1 MTGHFAARFES
12 FMSHKAHDAAPQAS
26 WPILKRLLGYT
37 TGRRKGLVIASI
49 GMVGYAG
56 VDTFMLSLIKPLLD
70 EGLTG
75 KEHSVMIWLP
85 LMIMGLVAMRGVC
98 NFISD
103 YFMAWVGNTVVMR
116 LQQKV
121 FSHLMGM
128 PLSFFDKNNTGSLL
142 SKVTYD
148 AGQVSSAAS
157 STLISLIREGCT
169 VIGLLALMF
178 YYSWQLSLIFFVI
191 GPIVGVLIS
200 VISKRFRKLSRQL
213 QHAMGNITTS
223 TEQMLR
229 GHKEVLMFGGQEVEA
244 ERFTRVS
251 NSVRQQN
258 MKLVVADA
266 VGSPI
271 VQFIA
276 STALSLV
283 LYLATFPEISH
294 KLTAGSFAAVI
305 SALFGLLKPL
315 KNLTQVNV
323 QFQRGIAACQSL
335 FDVIDLP
342 LENDNGQRELSHA
355 AGQIEFRNVTF
366 TYPTKDAPAL
376 REVSFAIEPGKTVA
390 LVGRSGSGKS
400 TIASLLTRF
409 YDIQQG
415 QILLDGHDIREYRLR
430 DLRRQFALVSQN
442 VHLFNDSVANNI
454 AYAAEEQF
462 TREQIIEAAK
472 LANADEFI
480 TKMPQGYDTI
490 IGENGA
496 TLSGGQRQRLAIA
509 RALLRDMPILLLD
522 EATSALDSES
532 ERRIQTALES
542 LTKNRT
548 TLVIAHRLS
557 TIEKADE
564 ILVVD
569 EGQIVERGTHDQLLE
584 MGGAYALLRRT
595 QMGAQ
600 AS

>member
-1 MTGHFAARFES
+1 MTGHFTARFES
-12 FMSHKAHDAAPQAS
+12 LMSNEALDATRKS
-26 WPILKRLLGYT
+26 WPTLKRLLGYT
-37 TGRRKGLVIASI
+37 TGRRKGLLIAAI
-49 GMVGYAG
+49 GMAGYAA
-56 VDTFMLSLIKPLLD
+56 VDTYMLSLIKPLLD
-70 EGLTG
+70 EGLSG
-75 KEHSVMIWLP
+75 KQNSVMLWLP
-85 LMIMGLVAMRGVC
+85 IMIMILVALRGVC
-98 NFISD
+98 NFTSD

-116 LQQKV
+116 LQRAV

-128 PLSFFDKNNTGSLL
+128 PLSFFDKHNTGTLL

-169 VIGLLALMF
+169 VIGLLVLMF
-178 YYSWQLSLIFFVI
+178 YYSWQLSLIFF
-191 GPIVGVLIS
+191 IVGPVVAALIS

-229 GHKEVLMFGGQEVEA
+229 GHREVLMFGGQEIEA
-244 ERFTRVS
+244 GRFDKVS

-258 MKLVVADA
+258 MKMVVADA

-294 KLTAGSFAAVI
+294 TLTAGSFAAVI
-305 SALFGLLKPL
+305 SALFGLMKPL
-315 KNLTQVNV
+315 KSLTQVNV

-342 LENDNGQRELSHA
+342 LEQDNGQLQLGHA
-355 AGQIEFRNVTF
+355 AGKIEFRDVTF

-376 REVSFAIEPGKTVA
+376 RNISFSIEPGKTVA

-409 YDIQQG
+409 YDIQEG
-415 QILLDGHDIREYRLR
+415 TILLDDQDIREYRLR

-442 VHLFNDSVANNI
+442 VHLFNDTIANNI

-480 TKMPQGYDTI
+480 SKMPQGYDTV

-496 TLSGGQRQRLAIA
+496 NLSGGQRQRLAIA
-509 RALLRDMPILLLD
+509 RALLRDMPVLLLD

-532 ERRIQTALES
+532 ERKIQTALES

-548 TLVIAHRLS
+548 TIVIAHRLS

-564 ILVVD
+564 ILVID
-569 EGQIVERGTHDQLLE
+569 DGQIVERGSHDQLLE

-595 QMGAQ
+595 QMGVQTA
-600 AS
+600 

>member
-1 MTGHFAARFES
+1 MTGHFTARFES
-12 FMSHKAHDAAPQAS
+12 LMSNEALDATRKS
-26 WPILKRLLGYT
+26 WPTLKRLLGYT
-37 TGRRKGLVIASI
+37 TGRRKGLLIAAI
-49 GMVGYAG
+49 GMAGYAA
-56 VDTFMLSLIKPLLD
+56 VDTYMLSLIKPLLD
-70 EGLTG
+70 EGLSG
-75 KEHSVMIWLP
+75 KQNSVMLWLP
-85 LMIMGLVAMRGVC
+85 IMIMILVALRGIC
-98 NFISD
+98 NFTSD

-116 LQQKV
+116 LQRAV

-128 PLSFFDKNNTGSLL
+128 PLSFFDKHNTGTLL

-157 STLISLIREGCT
+157 STLISLIRDGCT
-169 VIGLLALMF
+169 VIGLLVLMF
-178 YYSWQLSLIFFVI
+178 YYSWQLSLIFF
-191 GPIVGVLIS
+191 IVGPVVAVLIS

-229 GHKEVLMFGGQEVEA
+229 GHREVLMFGGQEIEA
-244 ERFTRVS
+244 GRFDKVS

-258 MKLVVADA
+258 MKMVVADA

-294 KLTAGSFAAVI
+294 TLTAGSFAAVI
-305 SALFGLLKPL
+305 SALFGLMKPL
-315 KNLTQVNV
+315 KSLTQVNV

-342 LENDNGQRELSHA
+342 LEQDNGQLQLGHA
-355 AGQIEFRNVTF
+355 AGKIEFRDVTF

-376 REVSFAIEPGKTVA
+376 RNISFNIEPGKTVA

-409 YDIQQG
+409 YDIQEG
-415 QILLDGHDIREYRLR
+415 TILLDDQDIREYRLR

-442 VHLFNDSVANNI
+442 VHLFNDTIANNI

-480 TKMPQGYDTI
+480 SKMPQGYDTV

-496 TLSGGQRQRLAIA
+496 NLSGGQRQRLAIA
-509 RALLRDMPILLLD
+509 RALLRDMPVLLLD

-532 ERRIQTALES
+532 ERKIQTALES

-548 TLVIAHRLS
+548 TIVIAHRLS

-564 ILVVD
+564 ILVID
-569 EGQIVERGTHDQLLE
+569 DGQIVERGSHDQLLE

-595 QMGAQ
+595 QMGVQTA
-600 AS
+600 

>member
-1 MTGHFAARFES
+1 
-12 FMSHKAHDAAPQAS
+12 MSNEALDATRKS
-26 WPILKRLLGYT
+26 WPTLKRLLGYT
-37 TGRRKGLVIASI
+37 TGRRKGLLIAAI
-49 GMVGYAG
+49 GMAGYAA
-56 VDTFMLSLIKPLLD
+56 VDTYMLSLIKPLLD
-70 EGLTG
+70 EGLSG
-75 KEHSVMIWLP
+75 KQNSVMLWLP
-85 LMIMGLVAMRGVC
+85 IMIMILVALRGIC
-98 NFISD
+98 NFTSD

-116 LQQKV
+116 LQRAV

-128 PLSFFDKNNTGSLL
+128 PLSFFDKHNTGTLL

-169 VIGLLALMF
+169 VIGLLVLMF
-178 YYSWQLSLIFFVI
+178 YYSWQLSLIFF
-191 GPIVGVLIS
+191 IVGPVVAALIS

-229 GHKEVLMFGGQEVEA
+229 GHREVLMFGGQEIEA
-244 ERFTRVS
+244 GRFDKVS

-258 MKLVVADA
+258 MKMVVADA

-294 KLTAGSFAAVI
+294 TLTAGSFAAVI
-305 SALFGLLKPL
+305 SALFGLMKPL
-315 KNLTQVNV
+315 KSLTQVNV

-342 LENDNGQRELSHA
+342 LEQDNGQLQLGHA
-355 AGQIEFRNVTF
+355 AGKIEFRDVTF

-376 REVSFAIEPGKTVA
+376 RNISFSIEPGKTVA

-409 YDIQQG
+409 YDIQEG
-415 QILLDGHDIREYRLR
+415 TILLDDQDIREYRLR

-442 VHLFNDSVANNI
+442 VHLFNDTIANNI

-480 TKMPQGYDTI
+480 SKMPQGYDTV

-496 TLSGGQRQRLAIA
+496 NLSGGQRQRLAIA
-509 RALLRDMPILLLD
+509 RALLRDMPVLLLD

-532 ERRIQTALES
+532 ERKIQTALES

-548 TLVIAHRLS
+548 TIVIAHRLS

-564 ILVVD
+564 ILVID
-569 EGQIVERGTHDQLLE
+569 DGQIVERGSHDQLLE

-595 QMGAQ
+595 QMGVQTA
-600 AS
+600 

>member
-1 MTGHFAARFES
+1 MTGHFTARFES
-12 FMSHKAHDAAPQAS
+12 LMSNEALDATRKS
-26 WPILKRLLGYT
+26 WPTLKRLLGYT
-37 TGRRKGLVIASI
+37 TGRRKGLLIAAI
-49 GMVGYAG
+49 GMAGYAA
-56 VDTFMLSLIKPLLD
+56 VDTYMLSLIKPLLD
-70 EGLTG
+70 EGLSG
-75 KEHSVMIWLP
+75 KQNSVMLWLP
-85 LMIMGLVAMRGVC
+85 IMIMILVALRGIC
-98 NFISD
+98 NFTSD

-116 LQQKV
+116 LQRAV

-128 PLSFFDKNNTGSLL
+128 PLSFFDKHNTGTLL

-169 VIGLLALMF
+169 VIGLLVLMF
-178 YYSWQLSLIFFVI
+178 YYSWQLSLIFF
-191 GPIVGVLIS
+191 IVGPVVAALIS

-229 GHKEVLMFGGQEVEA
+229 GHREVLMFGGQEIEA
-244 ERFTRVS
+244 GRFDKVS

-258 MKLVVADA
+258 MKMVVADA

-294 KLTAGSFAAVI
+294 TLTAGSFAAVI
-305 SALFGLLKPL
+305 SALFGLMKPL
-315 KNLTQVNV
+315 KSLTQVNV

-342 LENDNGQRELSHA
+342 LEQDNGQLQLGHA
-355 AGQIEFRNVTF
+355 AGKIEFRDVTF

-376 REVSFAIEPGKTVA
+376 RNISFSIEPGKTVA

-409 YDIQQG
+409 YDIQEG
-415 QILLDGHDIREYRLR
+415 TILLDDQDIREYRLR

-442 VHLFNDSVANNI
+442 VHLFNDTIANNI

-480 TKMPQGYDTI
+480 SKMPQGYDTV

-496 TLSGGQRQRLAIA
+496 NLSGGQRQRLAIA
-509 RALLRDMPILLLD
+509 RALLRDMPVLLLD

-532 ERRIQTALES
+532 ERKIQTALES

-548 TLVIAHRLS
+548 TIVIAHRLS

-564 ILVVD
+564 ILVID
-569 EGQIVERGTHDQLLE
+569 DGQIVERGSHDQLLE

-595 QMGAQ
+595 QMGVQTA
-600 AS
+600 

>member
-1 MTGHFAARFES
+1 
-12 FMSHKAHDAAPQAS
+12 MSKEALDVAQKAS

-37 TGRRKGLVIASI
+37 IGRRKGLAIAAL
-49 GMVGYAG
+49 GMAGYAG
-56 VDTFMLSLIKPLLD
+56 VDTYMISLIKPLLD
-70 EGLTG
+70 DGLNG
-75 KEHSVMIWLP
+75 KDHSAMLWLP
-85 LMIMGLVAMRGVC
+85 VMIMGLVAMRGVC

-116 LQQKV
+116 LQRAV

-128 PLSFFDKNNTGSLL
+128 PLSFFDKHNTGSLL

-148 AGQVSSAAS
+148 ASQVSSAAS

-169 VIGLLALMF
+169 VIGLLVLMF
-178 YYSWQLSLIFFVI
+178 YYSWQLSTIFFVI
-191 GPIVGVLIS
+191 GPIVAFLIS
-200 VISKRFRKLSRQL
+200 IISKRFRKLSRQL

-229 GHKEVLMFGGQEVEA
+229 GHKEVLMFGGQEIEA
-244 ERFTRVS
+244 ARFDSVS
-251 NSVRQQN
+251 NVVRQQN
-258 MKLVVADA
+258 MKMVVADA

-342 LENDNGQRELSHA
+342 LEEDKGQQAITHA
-355 AGQIEFRNVTF
+355 AGHIEFRHVTF

-376 REVSFAIEPGKTVA
+376 RDMSFTIEPGKTVA

-409 YDIQQG
+409 YDIQEG

-442 VHLFNDSVANNI
+442 VHLFNDTVANNI
-454 AYAAEEQF
+454 AYAAEDLF
-462 TREQIIEAAK
+462 SREQIIHAAK

-480 TKMPQGYDTI
+480 SQMSDGYDTI

-522 EATSALDSES
+522 EATSALDTES
-532 ERRIQTALES
+532 ERRIQSALES
-542 LTKNRT
+542 LTKDRT

-557 TIEKADE
+557 TIENADE
-564 ILVVD
+564 ILVID
-569 EGQIVERGTHDQLLE
+569 DGEIVERGTHDQLLE
-584 MGGAYALLRRT
+584 LGGAYALLRRT

-600 AS
+600 TS

>member
-1 MTGHFAARFES
+1 MTGHFTARFES
-12 FMSHKAHDAAPQAS
+12 LMSNEALDATRKS
-26 WPILKRLLGYT
+26 WPTLKRLLGYT
-37 TGRRKGLVIASI
+37 TGRRKGLLIAAI
-49 GMVGYAG
+49 GMAGYAA
-56 VDTFMLSLIKPLLD
+56 VDTYMLSLIKPLLD
-70 EGLTG
+70 EGLSG
-75 KEHSVMIWLP
+75 KQNSVMLWLP
-85 LMIMGLVAMRGVC
+85 IMIMILVALRGIC
-98 NFISD
+98 NFTSD

-116 LQQKV
+116 LQRAV

-128 PLSFFDKNNTGSLL
+128 PLSFFDKHNTGTLL

-169 VIGLLALMF
+169 VIGLLVLMF
-178 YYSWQLSLIFFVI
+178 YYSWQLSLIFF
-191 GPIVGVLIS
+191 IVGPVVAVLIS

-229 GHKEVLMFGGQEVEA
+229 GHREVLMFGGQEIEA
-244 ERFTRVS
+244 GRFDKVS

-258 MKLVVADA
+258 MKMVVADA

-294 KLTAGSFAAVI
+294 TLTAGSFAAVI
-305 SALFGLLKPL
+305 SALFGLMKPL
-315 KNLTQVNV
+315 KSLTQVNV

-342 LENDNGQRELSHA
+342 LEQDNGQLQIGHA
-355 AGQIEFRNVTF
+355 AGKIEFRDVTF

-376 REVSFAIEPGKTVA
+376 RNISFSIEPGKTVA

-409 YDIQQG
+409 YDIQEG
-415 QILLDGHDIREYRLR
+415 TILLDDQDIREYRLR

-442 VHLFNDSVANNI
+442 VHLFNDTIANNI

-480 TKMPQGYDTI
+480 SKMPQGYDTV

-496 TLSGGQRQRLAIA
+496 NLSGGQRQRLAIA
-509 RALLRDMPILLLD
+509 RALLRDMPVLLLD

-532 ERRIQTALES
+532 ERKIQTALES

-548 TLVIAHRLS
+548 TIVIAHRLS

-564 ILVVD
+564 ILVID
-569 EGQIVERGTHDQLLE
+569 DGQIVERGSHDQLLE

-595 QMGAQ
+595 QMGVQTA
-600 AS
+600 

>member
-1 MTGHFAARFES
+1 MTGHFAARFEY
-12 FMSHKAHDAAPQAS
+12 FMSQHLHDTAPQAS

-37 TGRRKGLVIASI
+37 AGRKKGLAIASI
-49 GMVGYAG
+49 GMAGYAA

-70 EGLTG
+70 DGLTG
-75 KEHSVMIWLP
+75 KEHSVMVWLP
-85 LMIMGLVAMRGVC
+85 LMIMGLVAMRGIC
-98 NFISD
+98 NFVSD

-116 LQQKV
+116 LQQQV

-128 PLSFFDKNNTGSLL
+128 PLAFFDKNNTGSLL

-178 YYSWQLSLIFFVI
+178 YYSWQLSLIFFVV
-191 GPIVGVLIS
+191 GPVVGVLIS

-229 GHKEVLMFGGQEVEA
+229 GHKEVLMFGGQEIEA
-244 ERFTRVS
+244 ERFTQVS
-251 NSVRQQN
+251 NAVRQQN
-258 MKLVVADA
+258 MKMVVADA

-283 LYLATFPEISH
+283 LYLATVPDISH
-294 KLTAGSFAAVI
+294 QLTAGSFAAVI

-315 KNLTQVNV
+315 KSLTQVNV

-342 LENDNGQRELSHA
+342 LENDSGERTLTHA
-355 AGQIEFRNVTF
+355 AGKIEFQNVTF

-376 REVSFAIEPGKTVA
+376 RDISFAIEPGKTVA

-415 QILLDGHDIREYRLR
+415 QILLDGHDICEYRLR

-462 TREQIIEAAK
+462 TREQIIQAAK

-480 TKMPQGYDTI
+480 VKMPQGYDTI

-509 RALLRDMPILLLD
+509 RALLRDMPVLLLD

-548 TLVIAHRLS
+548 TIVIAHRLS

-569 EGQIVERGTHDQLLE
+569 EGQIVERGTHDQLLK
-584 MGGAYALLRRT
+584 MDGAYALLRRT